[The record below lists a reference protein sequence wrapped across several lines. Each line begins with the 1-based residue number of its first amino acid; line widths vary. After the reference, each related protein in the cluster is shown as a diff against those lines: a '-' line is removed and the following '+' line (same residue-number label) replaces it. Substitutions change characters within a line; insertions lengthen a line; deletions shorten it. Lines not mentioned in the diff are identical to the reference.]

1 MAQNNENMAENLNNE
16 AKNHLNIKPA
26 GIDKD
31 NLVLMREEDFKE
43 SVSTEKGFR
52 RFMLNAFAE
61 ILSVI
66 HDLHKDVELT
76 NDVLTMAFANEMQD
90 YYAEQVKGINHEK
103 AMQIVEKSHQKSKKS
118 KK

>member
-1 MAQNNENMAENLNNE
+1 MAQNNENVIQKE
-16 AKNHLNIKPA
+16 AKNNLNITPA

-43 SVSTEKGFR
+43 SVSTEKGFK

-61 ILSVI
+61 MLSI
-66 HDLHKDVELT
+66 MHDLHKDVELT

-90 YYAEQVKGINHEK
+90 YYAEQTKAINHEK